1 MDERRRAIS
10 NYFNKLD
17 EARKEEPTLRH
28 YCKKTLEANIIK
40 IYKGDDVI
48 IKVEEEDEA
57 TAYRQAQ
64 SRLESRMR

>member
-1 MDERRRAIS
+1 MREEEQYLIILIS
-10 NYFNKLD
+10 WTRPEK
-17 EARKEEPTLRH
+17 KEPTLRH

-40 IYKGDDVI
+40 IYRGDDVV

-64 SRLESRMR
+64 SRLESLMR